1 MWCFGTSSILY
12 FLSLDVYENIYEN
25 EKSHL
30 FRLIYGDVKGKMVF
44 ISCDSGFR
52 HNNLGTVYEYDVQD
66 IPLTMCNLNLGL
78 EERLEH
84 INDGFGEFSKEVDCI
99 DFKFNICEAKLKAI
113 RTLLSHLTTIFQAF
127 ERK

>member
-1 MWCFGTSSILY
+1 M
-12 FLSLDVYENIYEN
+12 
-25 EKSHL
+25 
-30 FRLIYGDVKGKMVF
+30 KGKMVF

-52 HNNLGTVYEYDVQD
+52 HNNLGLVYEYDVQD

-113 RTLLSHLTTIFQAF
+113 HSLLSHYLSSSSLSSYLPSI
-127 ERK
+127 RKKINKDQ